1 MNHNPSQNEIEFVNK
16 ALEAFNNKA
25 VGPDNHEL
33 INIVEYDEQNN
44 IIAGINGGTYWGW
57 LHIDILW
64 VNENFRKKG
73 IGSKLLK
80 AAESEA
86 KKRGCHHAHLETM
99 SWQAPE
105 FYKKHDYNVAAILN
119 DIPKGHKKFLMLKE
133 L

>member
-1 MNHNPSQNEIEFVNK
+1 MNNNPSQNEIEFVNK
-16 ALEAFNNKA
+16 ALEAFN
-25 VGPDNHEL
+25 
-33 INIVEYDEQNN
+33 
-44 IIAGINGGTYWGW
+44 IIAGINGGMYWGW